1 MERLRI
7 AALQYYIRPIQRFEQ
22 FQDQVTALVETAV
35 DYRSRLAVFPEY
47 FTTQLLTLGDV
58 KRPIHV
64 QVRSLLEKVDQFV
77 DMMSRLARKHE
88 LYIVAGSIPAPGD
101 AGDAVVNRC
110 FFFSRTGEFGTQDKL
125 HLTRFETEEWK
136 VSPGSNLK
144 VFETE
149 FGKMA
154 VTICYD
160 IEFPELARVAAREG
174 ALMLLAPSCTDDR
187 QGFLRVRYCAH
198 ARTIE
203 NQIYVVHSSTV
214 GSLPSVPAVS
224 LNYGLAAILT
234 PSDFAFARDGVLAEG
249 VTNQEMMVIGEV
261 DLKLAAESRRTGTVL
276 PLRDSE
282 NSAAVAAKLEM
293 VKL

>member
-1 MERLRI
+1 MDRLRI

-35 DYRSRLAVFPEY
+35 DYRSRLVVFPEY

-58 KRPIHV
+58 KRPIRV
-64 QVRSLLEKVDQFV
+64 QVRSLLERVDQFV
-77 DMMSRLARKHE
+77 DMMSRLARKHG
-88 LYIVAGSIPAPGD
+88 LYIVAGSIPAVDDGGD
-101 AGDAVVNRC
+101 KVLNRC
-110 FFFSRTGEFGTQDKL
+110 FFFSRSGEFGTQDKL
-125 HLTRFETEEWK
+125 HMTRFETEEWK
-136 VSPGSNLK
+136 ISAGSNLK
-144 VFETE
+144 VFDTE

-154 VTICYD
+154 ITICYD

-203 NQIYVVHSSTV
+203 NQMYVVHSSTV

-282 NSAAVAAKLEM
+282 NSAAVAAKLET